1 MVSGPVGTFS
11 VDAEAGDVTHHLEV
25 ASIPNWVGTDHLR
38 MFEFGDGTLRL
49 STPPIMIDGV
59 AAVSVLLW
67 RRD

>member
-1 MVSGPVGTFS
+1 M
-11 VDAEAGDVTHHLEV
+11 THHLEV